1 MALCI
6 FPCNSAFSPLQA
18 SRGFRSLPP
27 CSIQHSLPVPSRNTL
42 LCCVYCPS
50 RLSSHLP
57 GHSDSISLAAFPS
70 LDDVQI
76 LRVFKVKFRTT
87 VSALSCSRWSRP
99 EPLL

>member
-1 MALCI
+1 MALCTS
-6 FPCNSAFSPLQA
+6 PSNSAFSPLQA
-18 SRGFRSLPP
+18 SLGFCSLSP

-57 GHSDSISLAAFPS
+57 GHSDSVSLAASPS
-70 LDDVQI
+70 LDDLQT
-76 LRVFKVKFRTT
+76 LRIFKVKFRTT
-87 VSALSCSRWSRP
+87 VSALSCSGWSHP